1 VTGAENQDTA
11 LTFERDAVGRIV
23 KEAQGDHW
31 ISSTY
36 DEFGSRTHLES
47 SLGAK
52 VVLTHNNMG
61 QVSHLA
67 GAQAGNKAWTAQMSY
82 NALGQEELRKV
93 SGGVISEW
101 QYDSMGRVKSHR
113 VGSNDRDS
121 RRRKYDWDV
130 NQRLKSITDDLNNKR
145 TTFSYDQFSN
155 LVKADYGFG
164 DILSRESDD
173 VGNLYEKADKSDR
186 IYGKGSRLEK
196 SKVNTNELKNQF
208 QGGRGKLVT
217 EGVEYSYDGEGN
229 LIKKAEPNGN
239 ITKYDYYGNGMLKEV
254 TKPDGET
261 VSFKYD
267 SLGRRIEKSSDS
279 NIIKFV
285 WDGNNPLH
293 EWEEENRQES
303 LTTWIFDEGSFV
315 PSAKMT
321 NQGNY
326 SIITDHLGTPVEAYD
341 EDGEKVWE
349 QELDIYGRVKPRPV
363 VKEWGQVVD
372 DGMFGEHFIPFRYQG
387 QYSDEETGLY
397 YNRHRYYSPEL
408 GQYITQDPIGLE
420 GGNPTF
426 YAYVMNPNNQTDP
439 FGLAPW
445 ENGGFDNWFN
455 NATPA
460 QVQKHIQSVKAQ
472 LRQSGGFHEKFP
484 VSLASKARQLGFT
497 AQELKRMTVSL
508 NGDKRVFFENVLDKK
523 GNLHSGPHSTGKA
536 RLPGES
542 GKASSNFHKNLE
554 KDLLA
559 SKTKREAK
567 RVINKHHNK
576 HMRMRCRG

>member
-1 VTGAENQDTA
+1 MTGAENQDTA

-36 DEFGSRTHLES
+36 DELGNRINFES
-47 SLGAK
+47 SLGTK
-52 VVLTHNNMG
+52 VVLNHNQMG
-61 QVSHLA
+61 QVSLLA

-387 QYSDEETGLY
+387 QYSDKELNGELY
-397 YNRHRYYSPEL
+397 YSRYRYYDPQL
-408 GQYITQDPIGLE
+408 GQYITQDPIGLD
-420 GGNPTF
+420 GNNPTL
-426 YAYVMNPNNQTDP
+426 YAYVPDSNTQIDPLGLWWWSHKIIGNAQTTGTAGHAFLSKLHANLNAMNPNVVRVTMDLGYKKLLGDGAFKWGP
-439 FGLAPW
+439 RPDVGVLYK
-445 ENGGFDNWFN
+445 NGN
-455 NATPA
+455 
-460 QVQKHIQSVKAQ
+460 VKII
-472 LRQSGGFHEKFP
+472 E
-484 VSLASKARQLGFT
+484 V
-497 AQELKRMTVSL
+497 
-508 NGDKRVFFENVLDKK
+508 
-523 GNLHSGPHSTGKA
+523 
-536 RLPGES
+536 
-542 GKASSNFHKNLE
+542 
-554 KDLLA
+554 A
-559 SKTKREAK
+559 SKTDNIQNLVDRNKDWMDQHNIKGKGKNPVKVNSWAK
-567 RVINKHHNK
+567 RFDSFKK
-576 HMRMRCRG
+576 KLRGCG